1 MFEPMAELE
10 PVQVGL
16 AFADSIESHRSGAIL
31 PVQLSATPLAQL
43 SATSIA
49 ASGLDLLLVGGAS
62 SQQIETITE
71 ACDSCGCIVA
81 FIDGHGG
88 DKQVAW
94 NAMVNI
100 KAKLE
105 AHEMPANLGVT
116 DVRELAS
123 LADALLAFDSE
134 QSLLEF
140 LHATATERHCGVIYL
155 ASGSVGLARYSEMNQ
170 AIAAVL
176 SPSAYFVSSVYSAN
190 SHDCIALVGI
200 RQP

>member
-1 MFEPMAELE
+1 MFEAMTELE
-10 PVQVGL
+10 PVHVGL
-16 AFADSIESHRSGAIL
+16 AFANSIESHRGGAIPSGL
-31 PVQLSATPLAQL
+31 LSATPLAQL
-43 SATSIA
+43 SSTSIA

-62 SQQIETITE
+62 SEQIEAITK

-88 DKQVAW
+88 DCQLVW

-123 LADALLAFDSE
+123 VADALLAFDSE
-134 QSLLEF
+134 KSLLEF
-140 LHATATERHCGVIYL
+140 LRATPTERHCGVIYL
-155 ASGSVGLARYSEMNQ
+155 ASSSVGLARYSEMNQ

-176 SPSAYFVSSVYSAN
+176 SSTAYFVSSVYSAN
-190 SHDCIALVGI
+190 SHDCIALVGV